1 MDYAL
6 IIIVAFGVAAL
17 TFFSGFGLGSLLMPF
32 FAVFFDVR
40 LAIAATA
47 VVHLFNN
54 IAKSG
59 IMWKHAN
66 FKVVALFA
74 VPAALMAIGGA
85 SLLSYIPEDEYL
97 LAYELFGREHR
108 ITPVGVV
115 IAVLIA
121 GFAVVEVHP
130 RFEDLSFPAKYIPA
144 GGAVSGFFGGLS
156 GHQGA
161 LRSAFLIRTG
171 LDKEAFIGTTAI
183 SAAVVD
189 VSRLLVYGATF
200 FGKHFR
206 EIGTAH
212 EAGLIAAGCLAAL
225 TGTIIGRR
233 LLDKVTMKSVQWI
246 VAALLFL
253 LAAAIGTGVI

>member
-54 IAKSG
+54 IVKSG
-59 IMWKHAN
+59 LMFRHAD
-66 FKVVALFA
+66 FKVFVRFAL
-74 VPAALMAIGGA
+74 PAAVTAFVGA
-85 SLLSYIPEDEYL
+85 GLLSYIPEDEYL
-97 LAYELFGREHR
+97 LAYELMGRECR
-108 ITPVGVV
+108 LTPVGLV

-121 GFAVVEVHP
+121 AFAVVEIHP
-130 RFEDLSFPAKYIPA
+130 RFEKLSFPSRYIPL
-144 GGAVSGFFGGLS
+144 GGSVSGFLGGLS

-171 LDKEAFIGTTAI
+171 LQKEAFIGTAAL
-183 SAAVVD
+183 SAAIVD
-189 VSRLLVYGATF
+189 VSRLLVYGTTF

-206 EIGTAH
+206 TIGTGS
-212 EAGLIAAGCLAAL
+212 EAGLIIAGCLAAF
-225 TGTIIGRR
+225 TGTLIGRR

-246 VAALLFL
+246 VGVLLFL
-253 LAAAIGTGVI
+253 LAAAIGAGVV